1 VWYHPAA
8 IVNIFLSLNNV
19 KKKYRV
25 TFDSELANSF
35 VDTRGMCL
43 NMYLTFLIGGY
54 TTQA

>member
-1 VWYHPAA
+1 
-8 IVNIFLSLNNV
+8 LSLNNV

-43 NMYLTFLIGGY
+43 NMYLTFLRRGY
-54 TTQA
+54 TTQT